1 MPLNTVKTKEV
12 CMTDGIDI
20 NILTGKAKDIALNID
35 AQNVKDNKLS
45 DKEISIFLSECEKN
59 GVEVKNEPWYTK
71 CGAEIDKQLTKLKS
85 YILPRQQEV
94 AARDATRVE
103 EPPEVRLTK
112 QEEAREAKLKIHVD
126 NVLTK
131 EEICSKMFKKWSSKF
146 KNSPLTESFYL
157 KLYDVID
164 TLNVEIPESDWDR
177 ENYSSPK
184 EQAMD
189 EVIAIFAGESKLN
202 PKSKN
207 GIYNGLFQLA
217 NAGLTE
223 AKRWAKKNS
232 DVPGMKN
239 ISDSMTINKFR
250 NSSGELQ
257 LDYLVAYIGKCKEYS
272 KIGKDEKI
280 TPGQLWAMI
289 KYPFKGKNNKLVQ
302 QKTDSIANVFNN
314 SKIQQGIK
322 T

>member
-1 MPLNTVKTKEV
+1 
-12 CMTDGIDI
+12 MTDGFDI
-20 NILTGKAKDIALNID
+20 NNLTGKARDIAIKID
-35 AQNVKDNKLS
+35 NKFVKDNKLS
-45 DKEISIFLSECEKN
+45 GAELSVFLADCKQN
-59 GVEVKNEPWYTK
+59 GIEVENEPWYAK
-71 CGAEIDKQLTKLKS
+71 CGAEIDKQLTKLKG

-94 AARDATRVE
+94 AARDATRVADS
-103 EPPEVRLTK
+103 PEVRLMK
-112 QEEAREAKLKIHVD
+112 QEEAREAKLRKQED
-126 NVLTK
+126 SVLTK
-131 EEICSKMFKKWSSKF
+131 EEICSKMFKKWGSKF

-157 KLYDVID
+157 KLYDVIE
-164 TLNVEIPESDWDR
+164 TLNVEIPKSDWDR

-202 PKSKN
+202 PRSKN

-223 AKRWAKKNS
+223 AKRWAKKNP
-232 DVPGMKN
+232 DVQGMKN
-239 ISDSMTINKFR
+239 ISNSMTITKFR

-302 QKTDSIANVFNN
+302 QKIDSIANVFNN

>member
-1 MPLNTVKTKEV
+1 
-12 CMTDGIDI
+12 MTDGFDI
-20 NILTGKAKDIALNID
+20 NNLTGKARDIAIKID
-35 AQNVKDNKLS
+35 NKFVKDNKLS
-45 DKEISIFLSECEKN
+45 GAELSVFLADCKQN
-59 GVEVKNEPWYTK
+59 GIEVENEPWYAK
-71 CGAEIDKQLTKLKS
+71 CKTMLDKQLQHLKN
-85 YILPRQQEV
+85 YVAHQEV
-94 AARDATRVE
+94 APQDAIHDYRADVIPPSPISPGVHMKSLTNKVE
-103 EPPEVRLTK
+103 EAQLEKAEVCK
-112 QEEAREAKLKIHVD
+112 
-126 NVLTK
+126 
-131 EEICSKMFKKWSSKF
+131 KMYEKWSAKFSK
-146 KNSPLTESFYL
+146 SPLKQDFYE
-157 KLYDVID
+157 KLYDVIE
-164 TLNVEIPESDWDR
+164 TLNVKIPESEWDR

-202 PKSKN
+202 PRSQS

-223 AKRWAKKNS
+223 AKRWAEKNP

-239 ISDSMTINKFR
+239 ISKGMTITRFR

-289 KYPFKGKNNKLVQ
+289 KYPFKGKNNKLIQ
-302 QKTDSIANVFNN
+302 QKTDSISNVFKN
-314 SKIQQGIK
+314 SNIEQGIK
-322 T
+322 I

>member
-1 MPLNTVKTKEV
+1 
-12 CMTDGIDI
+12 MTDGIDI
-20 NILTGKAKDIALNID
+20 NILTGKARDIALNID
-35 AQNVKDNKLS
+35 AQNVKDNRLS

-59 GVEVKNEPWYTK
+59 GVEVKNEPWYAK
-71 CGAEIDKQLTKLKS
+71 CG
-85 YILPRQQEV
+85 
-94 AARDATRVE
+94 
-103 EPPEVRLTK
+103 PPEIRLMK
-112 QEEAREAKLKIHVD
+112 QEEAREAKIKKQEE

-189 EVIAIFAGESKLN
+189 EVIAIFAGESQLN
-202 PKSKN
+202 PRSKK

-217 NAGLTE
+217 TPGLTE
-223 AKRWAKKNS
+223 AKRWAKKNPE
-232 DVPGMKN
+232 VPGMKN

>member
-1 MPLNTVKTKEV
+1 
-12 CMTDGIDI
+12 MTDGFDI
-20 NILTGKAKDIALNID
+20 NNLTGKARDIAIKID
-35 AQNVKDNKLS
+35 NKFVKDNKLS
-45 DKEISIFLSECEKN
+45 GAELSVFLADCKQN
-59 GVEVKNEPWYTK
+59 GIEVENEPWYAK
-71 CGAEIDKQLTKLKS
+71 CGAEIDKQLTKLKG
-85 YILPRQQEV
+85 YIFPGQKDV
-94 AARDATRVE
+94 AARDATRVAD
-103 EPPEVRLTK
+103 PPEVRLIK
-112 QEEAREAKLKIHVD
+112 QQEALGIKRKKAE
-126 NVLTK
+126 NNMLTK
-131 EEICSKMFKKWSSKF
+131 EEICSKMFKKWGSKF

-157 KLYDVID
+157 KLYDVIE

-202 PKSKN
+202 PRSKN

-223 AKRWAKKNS
+223 AKRWAKKNP
-232 DVPGMKN
+232 DVQGMKN
-239 ISDSMTINKFR
+239 ISNSMTITKFR

-302 QKTDSIANVFNN
+302 QKTDSISNVFKN
-314 SKIQQGIK
+314 SNIEQGIK
-322 T
+322 A